1 MKNVI
6 NEETQS
12 GIFKRLGQYLGAG
25 KSKNSVVPT
34 NTTPAAE
41 PATSTTPAAATNAT
55 APAAPATPAAPV
67 SIKKIAQEEDLQS
80 FFLDQYRTKMSD
92 KLKQLIGKKIVTTPP
107 PPQDELSVVTL
118 KKILIDAGVKEQHA
132 DAFIK
137 ATTNKELVAEWVNM
151 IDSKRL
157 LSEST
162 TNRWKVLANIK

>member
-12 GIFKRLGQYLGAG
+12 SLFRKIGQYLGAG
-25 KSKNSVVPT
+25 KSKNSVAPT
-34 NTTPAAE
+34 NATPAPA
-41 PATSTTPAAATNAT
+41 PATSTTPAAAATNTT
-55 APAAPATPAAPV
+55 APAAPV

>member
-34 NTTPAAE
+34 NTTPAAAPA

-55 APAAPATPAAPV
+55 APAAPV

-162 TNRWKVLANIK
+162 TNRWKVLAKIK